1 MNVQF
6 GNGTYVTALL
16 GSTFAEG
23 DITNTSFS
31 KLIKTPTG
39 TGTSPYGYPTAGS
52 NESRSGDLKYM
63 TKSGLVRV
71 DTKSEIYFRIDEA
84 YENEDTGQIIAN
96 AIKVSLSTDA
106 TNNVDPHSFNI
117 NPADTPHYGFY
128 VNQST
133 EIVPKSGTTGT
144 IETYNSGSSK
154 SLTEANSKTTVQ
166 IVYPKDIELVSLEET
181 DLYHTNGTIVNTVV
195 EGDNKVATVE
205 WNEPGSYSGGL
216 NFKPHLKVPADSTR
230 PNGSAFDLTLRN
242 FKKTIWNDTPNAY
255 RTSGTQKVTMKVTI
269 IDGLVSEKITSQV
282 LVDHAPNWA
291 LKKYDTYN
299 MRLGAYLIKNELS
312 SSTKP
317 KTLEM
322 TIDQGNTA
330 IIRGVTIPY
339 KPGMTYGPI
348 HWTAS
353 DGSSGTADPS
363 ILQKPSSPGARDIS
377 TLITNTALGLDINTS
392 ITSIKVDLGPIPGGY
407 DGIRPVNDVL
417 DTSDPNDKHVN
428 DEYYGWSYISNGVY
442 GSWKQGTDADVKTTV
457 KLYTTGET
465 PTAGDVITGKTKA
478 PEVLNGRGTISKSQ
492 INGGDSFNISGTI
505 DDAKWDWNPCRSRS
519 STYLCRKD
527 FLIATLA

>member
-1 MNVQF
+1 MLVHTLQIADLTAGEVPALKAGVTYALNVSYNVPSALQFTPTYLNVQF
-6 GNGTYVTALL
+6 GNGTYVTALP

-31 KLIKTPTG
+31 KLVKTPTG

-71 DTKSEIYFRIDEA
+71 DTKSEIHFRIDEA
-84 YENEDTGQIIAN
+84 YENEDAGQVIAN

-117 NPADTPHYGFY
+117 NLADTPHYGFY

-154 SLTEANSKTTVQ
+154 SPTEASSKTTVQ

-230 PNGSAFDLTLRN
+230 PNGSTL
-242 FKKTIWNDTPNAY
+242 
-255 RTSGTQKVTMKVTI
+255 M
-269 IDGLVSEKITSQV
+269 
-282 LVDHAPNWA
+282 
-291 LKKYDTYN
+291 
-299 MRLGAYLIKNELS
+299 
-312 SSTKP
+312 
-317 KTLEM
+317 
-322 TIDQGNTA
+322 
-330 IIRGVTIPY
+330 
-339 KPGMTYGPI
+339 
-348 HWTAS
+348 
-353 DGSSGTADPS
+353 
-363 ILQKPSSPGARDIS
+363 
-377 TLITNTALGLDINTS
+377 
-392 ITSIKVDLGPIPGGY
+392 
-407 DGIRPVNDVL
+407 
-417 DTSDPNDKHVN
+417 
-428 DEYYGWSYISNGVY
+428 
-442 GSWKQGTDADVKTTV
+442 
-457 KLYTTGET
+457 
-465 PTAGDVITGKTKA
+465 
-478 PEVLNGRGTISKSQ
+478 
-492 INGGDSFNISGTI
+492 
-505 DDAKWDWNPCRSRS
+505 
-519 STYLCRKD
+519 
-527 FLIATLA
+527 